1 VKAGLD
7 VASENN
13 EVLYG
18 DAIIGAGS
26 GRDQKF
32 ADVAGGRRECVV
44 GIGGES
50 RVSACIDTYDLVGL
64 RGGISKV
71 DLVPAQR
78 IDPLGPVPPYR
89 QIAAIIKRGIVSGQY
104 PADTRI
110 PTESEL
116 VETFEVARSTARR
129 AVAALREEGLV
140 YTVPARGTYVAKLER
155 RGLQA

>member
-1 VKAGLD
+1 MKAGLGA
-7 VASENN
+7 ASGNN

-26 GRDQKF
+26 GREKKF
-32 ADVAGGRRECVV
+32 CWRGWRREYLA
-44 GIGGES
+44 GIGGEP
-50 RVSACIDTYDLVGL
+50 RVSGCIDTYDLVGL

-89 QIAAIIKRGIVSGQY
+89 QIAAIIKRGILSGQF

-140 YTVPARGTYVAKLER
+140 YTVPARGTYVAKLD
-155 RGLQA
+155 GKTG